1 MESWAKEV
9 RGHLSSS
16 IAAPSGTVYHTGSF
30 FLSFGGIFC
39 FVLFYGIIP
48 IQPILLMG
56 SDLNVMIYGSKLVV
70 CVCVCVCI
78 FKKIVHCQKDSV
90 ESYAFIFS

>member
-1 MESWAKEV
+1 MEEKLKKPKGEVESWAKEV
-9 RGHLSSS
+9 RGHLSRS
-16 IAAPSGTVYHTGSF
+16 IAAPSGTVYHTGCF

-70 CVCVCVCI
+70 CVCVCLKNCSLS
-78 FKKIVHCQKDSV
+78 K
-90 ESYAFIFS
+90 